1 MKRNDRV
8 TRGLLTLSTL
18 AISFLFLAYD
28 ARIASAQVLYGSIV
42 GTVTD
47 PTGSLISKARLTV
60 TDTSTGLSRQASADE
75 AGYYSIPNLPPGTYD
90 VSVSASGFKPLT
102 QRNVN
107 VLINT
112 VTRAD
117 LSLEVGALSDSVTV
131 EASAAQLQT
140 AKADVNVNL
149 EALAIGDLPL
159 SGYRNFQ
166 SLINLVPGAT
176 PGRFQNAVIDTP
188 QRDFTFNFN
197 GQDRGDNNTRVD
209 GAPNI
214 LVTMTHHMVY
224 VPPVESIEE
233 VNISTNNFE
242 AEQGMTG
249 GAAVT
254 VTTKSGTNQFH
265 GSAFGFHSDNAL
277 RSFWWD
283 ENRAGITQ
291 KPKSIRNIDGGSLGG
306 PIKKSTLFFFTD
318 WEGTFERVGRS
329 SLFSVPADDFR
340 TGDFSRKLGATISDA
355 KGNAI
360 MVPTTEGGS
369 TQLRQ
374 GMIFDPFTGIM
385 DGTGR
390 SVFSSNGRL
399 N

>member
-8 TRGLLTLSTL
+8 TRGLVTLSSL
-18 AISFLFLAYD
+18 AISFFFLVYD

-47 PTGSLISKARLTV
+47 PTRSAISKAAVTV
-60 TDTSTGLSRQASADE
+60 TNTSTGLSRQASADE
-75 AGYYSIPNLPPGTYD
+75 AGYYSIPNLPQGTYD
-90 VSVSASGFKPLT
+90 LSVSAAGFKPLT
-102 QRNVN
+102 ERNIN

-112 VTRAD
+112 VTRVD
-117 LSLEVGALSDSVTV
+117 LGLEVGALSESVTV

-140 AKADVNVNL
+140 TKTDVNVNL
-149 EALAIGDLPL
+149 ESREIANLPL

-224 VPPVESIEE
+224 VPPVESIQE

-254 VTTKSGTNQFH
+254 VTTKAGTNQFH
-265 GSAFGFHSDNAL
+265 GSAFAFHSDNAL

-283 ENRAGITQ
+283 ENRAGITK

-306 PIKKSTLFFFTD
+306 PIKRGTLFFFTD

-340 TGDFSRKLGATISDA
+340 TGDFTRKLGAAISDG

-360 MVPTTEGGS
+360 MVPTTEGGL

-374 GMIFDPFTGIM
+374 GMVFDPYTGNL
-385 DGTGR
+385 DGTG
-390 SVFSSNGRL
+390 
-399 N
+399 

>member
-1 MKRNDRV
+1 M
-8 TRGLLTLSTL
+8 
-18 AISFLFLAYD
+18 
-28 ARIASAQVLYGSIV
+28 V

-47 PTGSLISKARLTV
+47 LTRSAISRADVTV
-60 TDTSTGLSRQASADE
+60 KNTSTGLSRQASADE
-75 AGYYSIPNLPPGTYD
+75 AGYYSIPNLPQGAYD
-90 VSVSASGFKPLT
+90 LAVSAAGFKPLT

-112 VTRAD
+112 VTRVD
-117 LSLEVGALSDSVTV
+117 VGLEVGALSESVTV

-140 AKADVNVNL
+140 TKADVNVNL
-149 EALAIGDLPL
+149 EPRAIANLPL
-159 SGYRNFQ
+159 SAYRNFQ

-188 QRDFTFNFN
+188 QRDFTTNVN

-209 GAPNI
+209 GSANI
-214 LVTMTHHMVY
+214 LVTMTHHMAY

-265 GSAFGFHSDNAL
+265 GSPFAMHTDNAF

-283 ENRAGITQ
+283 ENRAGVTK
-291 KPKSIRNIDGGSLGG
+291 KPKSIRNIDGGSIGG
-306 PIKKSTLFFFTD
+306 PIKKGKLFFFTD

-329 SLFSVPADDFR
+329 ALFSVPADDFR
-340 TGDFSRKLGATISDA
+340 TGDFSRKLGTTISDA
-355 KGNAI
+355 RGGAI
-360 MVPTTEGGS
+360 MVPTTDGGL

-374 GMIFDPFTGIM
+374 GMVFDPFTGSM
-385 DGTGR
+385 DGSGG
-390 SVFSSNGRL
+390 SV
-399 N
+399 

>member
-8 TRGLLTLSTL
+8 TRGLVTLSSL
-18 AISFLFLAYD
+18 ATSFFFLAYD

-47 PTGSLISKARLTV
+47 PTRSAISRADVTV
-60 TDTSTGLSRQASADE
+60 KNPSTGLSRQASADE
-75 AGYYSIPNLPPGTYD
+75 AGYYSIPNLPQGAYD
-90 VSVSASGFKPLT
+90 LAVSAAGFKPLT

-112 VTRAD
+112 VTRVD
-117 LSLEVGALSDSVTV
+117 RGLEVGALSESVTV

-140 AKADVNVNL
+140 TKGDVNVNL
-149 EALAIGDLPL
+149 EAGAIGNLPL

-188 QRDFTFNFN
+188 QRDFSFNFN

-214 LVTMTHHMVY
+214 LVTMTHHMAY
-224 VPPVESIEE
+224 VPPVENIEG

-242 AEQGMTG
+242 AEQGLTG
-249 GAAVT
+249 GAAIT
-254 VTTKSGTNQFH
+254 VTTKAGTNQFH

-283 ENRAGITQ
+283 ENRAGVTK

-306 PIKKSTLFFFTD
+306 PIKRNTLFFFTD
-318 WEGTFERVGRS
+318 WEGRFERVG
-329 SLFSVPADDFR
+329 
-340 TGDFSRKLGATISDA
+340 
-355 KGNAI
+355 
-360 MVPTTEGGS
+360 
-369 TQLRQ
+369 
-374 GMIFDPFTGIM
+374 
-385 DGTGR
+385 
-390 SVFSSNGRL
+390 
-399 N
+399 